1 MKRVFIIKD
10 KYYEKESWIS
20 KNAQNSLSRRC
31 KAYYNIMAGSKDENY
46 VKDENNVKKGD
57 CGIILILSYS
67 ATSDQIESVYIG
79 ETILNEKEN
88 LEYSIYRKIGN
99 TVGKRAIQGIIEK
112 IDLNI
117 DKDFSKQS
125 FVKISNMESLY
136 DELRERIYSVKSKE
150 KEKIVSKSGESIEKE
165 YRLGQ
170 LAQKEGQSI
179 RIYSDEKV
187 KEGRTEFQRDR
198 ERVVNCKA
206 FRRLVD
212 KAQIFSAEKGDHY
225 RTRMT
230 HTLEVNQ
237 IAKAISF
244 ALNFNLDLT
253 EAIAL
258 GHDLGH
264 TPFGHQGE
272 RTIDNILRGE
282 TEITFNVPKSFLEQ
296 RCFGGFKHNY
306 QSAKILTQLEEKYID
321 YPGLDVSVQV
331 VEGVLKHTKLKK
343 DIVLTDFLTEQYIK
357 KMHFS
362 CEDGYCTPATL
373 EGQVVSIADEIAQR
387 GHDVDDA
394 LTSKVMS
401 LKEFLDRLQ
410 IEKCLSLKEKIVS
423 EINEIEKAKR
433 LYPNKEELIIGR
445 IVSLIVN
452 YFIEDVIDN
461 TIKNIKRYGN
471 LEKVDL
477 DNTNRIVDFS
487 EEAKMINDYLEK
499 VVQKKVICNSEVA
512 RADYNASM
520 IIITLFKKYYENPR
534 LLHTGTLHKIFI
546 ETLKHSNEDVSA
558 SAINLN
564 DGSISIVNK
573 EIKMMCEESFPEN
586 IMIWSDFEKR
596 EEKWDTKYYI
606 MFEKRRILIR
616 NIVDFIAGMTDG
628 YALEEYK
635 RLI

>member
-1 MKRVFIIKD
+1 M
-10 KYYEKESWIS
+10 
-20 KNAQNSLSRRC
+20 
-31 KAYYNIMAGSKDENY
+31 
-46 VKDENNVKKGD
+46 
-57 CGIILILSYS
+57 
-67 ATSDQIESVYIG
+67 
-79 ETILNEKEN
+79 
-88 LEYSIYRKIGN
+88 
-99 TVGKRAIQGIIEK
+99 
-112 IDLNI
+112 
-117 DKDFSKQS
+117 
-125 FVKISNMESLY
+125 
-136 DELRERIYSVKSKE
+136 
-150 KEKIVSKSGESIEKE
+150 
-165 YRLGQ
+165 
-170 LAQKEGQSI
+170 
-179 RIYSDEKV
+179 
-187 KEGRTEFQRDR
+187 
-198 ERVVNCKA
+198 
-206 FRRLVD
+206 
-212 KAQIFSAEKGDHY
+212 
-225 RTRMT
+225 
-230 HTLEVNQ
+230 
-237 IAKAISF
+237 
-244 ALNFNLDLT
+244 
-253 EAIAL
+253 
-258 GHDLGH
+258 
-264 TPFGHQGE
+264 
-272 RTIDNILRGE
+272 
-282 TEITFNVPKSFLEQ
+282 PKSFLEQ